1 MAAAAAPARFWCA
14 TSNVGFASEAELRAH
29 YRSDF
34 HRYNLKRRAAGLGPV
49 ARDWFELHRAQL
61 QQAAAPAAAAGPAQV
76 WVDPLTKKRFAKEA
90 TYRTFVAS
98 KKYEK
103 LVKKSGRPAPAPI
116 VRVQAPRPAPG
127 AEEGS
132 DGSGSDGWET
142 ASEDGDAEAAEMEG
156 VAGGASSSAPA
167 AAAWDLRRSLFDDH
181 LSESLE
187 ENLEYML
194 KTFGFYFPYVQ
205 HLQDPKGL
213 LRYLGAKLA
222 EGHIPLYVSG
232 FDENAKSFRSLQA
245 VQRHMV
251 DSNKCKMLFEGNE
264 DEYEDYYPDIFEDT
278 DEEGEDE
285 AMPDAGERGIQV
297 AGAAVAPAD
306 GLDGLELAIP
316 TGYDGRGD
324 VTSVKHLG
332 HKSMARYYKQRHRLQ
347 DARARALVI
356 ADRYRA
362 MGIATLMKREQF
374 LQARAQ
380 MKASTKYER
389 RRFDYK
395 TRAGFRN
402 DKIFN
407 LPKNCGSNTV
417 TR

>member
-142 ASEDGDAEAAEMEG
+142 ASEDGAAEAAEMEG
-156 VAGGASSSAPA
+156 VAGGASSSAM
-167 AAAWDLRRSLFDDH
+167 
-181 LSESLE
+181 E
-187 ENLEYML
+187 EE
-194 KTFGFYFPYVQ
+194 PRW
-205 HLQDPKGL
+205 P
-213 LRYLGAKLA
+213 
-222 EGHIPLYVSG
+222 
-232 FDENAKSFRSLQA
+232 
-245 VQRHMV
+245 
-251 DSNKCKMLFEGNE
+251 
-264 DEYEDYYPDIFEDT
+264 
-278 DEEGEDE
+278 
-285 AMPDAGERGIQV
+285 
-297 AGAAVAPAD
+297 
-306 GLDGLELAIP
+306 
-316 TGYDGRGD
+316 
-324 VTSVKHLG
+324 
-332 HKSMARYYKQRHRLQ
+332 
-347 DARARALVI
+347 
-356 ADRYRA
+356 
-362 MGIATLMKREQF
+362 
-374 LQARAQ
+374 
-380 MKASTKYER
+380 
-389 RRFDYK
+389 
-395 TRAGFRN
+395 
-402 DKIFN
+402 
-407 LPKNCGSNTV
+407 
-417 TR
+417 